1 MAIYLND
8 VSRTFGEY
16 LLIPGLTT
24 KECIPANVSLKTPL
38 VKFKSGEKSAIEL
51 NIPFV
56 SAIMQSVSGPKLA
69 IELARNGGLSFIF
82 GSQPIESQADMVR
95 KVKKFKAGFVISDS
109 NLMQRKMGL
118 FQAMVE
124 LLDLSPIAIIPFFS
138 IVPILLILFR
148 FGLIRFRWFP
158 IVMTMVVT
166 IPMSI

>member
-1 MAIYLND
+1 MEDIAYFYSLNKITFAVTRQNKEYIID
-8 VSRTFGEY
+8 FPLDKLMEQLDPDKFFRTNRQT
-16 LLIPGLTT
+16 I
-24 KECIPANVSLKTPL
+24 IN
-38 VKFKSGEKSAIEL
+38 
-51 NIPFV
+51 
-56 SAIMQSVSGPKLA
+56 
-69 IELARNGGLSFIF
+69 
-82 GSQPIESQADMVR
+82 IESIVKIEPYFQN
-95 KVKKFKAGFVISDS
+95 KVIVHIKPEHKEKYWSAK
-109 NLMQRKMGL
+109 KMGL